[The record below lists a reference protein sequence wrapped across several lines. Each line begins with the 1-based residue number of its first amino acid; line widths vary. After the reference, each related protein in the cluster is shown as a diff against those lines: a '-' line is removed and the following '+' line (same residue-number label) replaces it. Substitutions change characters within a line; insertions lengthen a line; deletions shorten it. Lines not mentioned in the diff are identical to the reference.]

1 MNLGADPKKLIIL
14 GGLVGVAGWVFL
26 SSSSDDRPAAA
37 TTTRP
42 PAVSAATPEAAPA
55 TPARALPGP
64 NIQRDARRPVRGGSR
79 TTIQEFRPTLKP
91 RRPEDR
97 VDPTTVDPTL
107 RLDLLAKLGN
117 VKAEGGIRSLFE
129 FSQPPAPKT
138 VAQDTKIDPKFLKS
152 GPELPP
158 DPKPTPQPVK
168 VAIPIPLKFYG
179 FSNPMKQGVKRA
191 FFLDGEEIF
200 VASEGDV
207 IKKRYRVVRIG
218 VNSVVVKD
226 IEQDSQQ
233 TLPLVEEQQG

>member
-1 MNLGADPKKLIIL
+1 MTLGGDRKKLVIL
-14 GGLVGVAGWVFL
+14 VGLVAVAAWVFL
-26 SSSSDDRPAAA
+26 SSGSDDRPAAA

-42 PAVSAATPEAAPA
+42 AAVSVATPEAVPA
-55 TPARALPGP
+55 TTARALPGP

-79 TTIQEFRPTLKP
+79 GTIQEFRPTLKP
-91 RRPEDR
+91 RRAEDR

-117 VKAEGGIRSLFE
+117 VKSEGGMRSLFE
-129 FSQPPAPKT
+129 FSQPPAPK
-138 VAQDTKIDPKFLKS
+138 VPDVKIA
-152 GPELPP
+152 
-158 DPKPTPQPVK
+158 PKPIVPVGPQLPKEADNKPPTPPK
-168 VAIPIPLKFYG
+168 PIKPIPLKFYG
-179 FSNPMKQGVKRA
+179 FSNPIKQGAKRA

-200 VASEGDV
+200 VASEGEV
-207 IKKRYRVVRIG
+207 IKKKYQVVRIG